1 MFSKIMSF
9 AMSVASKGLT
19 NKTIDLPTKQLRA
32 LSCFGYSDIPP
43 CHHLKKS
50 QSSQYF
56 YCGGCGCGDKQKTW
70 LLKEAN
76 QYSKLDYPVLN
87 CPLKM
92 PGFTNYDPNFYTPQS
107 KDRKDK
113 ITNFD
118 PENLKYIEVTVNSN
132 PLIDKAMDDLNK
144 IIKNS

>member
-1 MFSKIMSF
+1 MLSKIMSF

-32 LSCFGYSDIPP
+32 LSCFGYSDISP

-50 QSSQYF
+50 QSSHYF

-70 LLKEAN
+70 LLKEPN
-76 QYSKLDYPVLN
+76 EYSKLDYPILN

-118 PENLKYIEVTVNSN
+118 SENLKYIEVTVNSN

-144 IIKNS
+144 ITKNS